1 MTISAL
7 LSSTKSSFITM
18 LSFAAVIISF
28 NVINYLSYAIS
39 HITAP
44 AITINPRFVIFMQIF
59 FVSLLKVTALLLS
72 IVHSLLLSIH
82 TTVQNT
88 SACFIIVECGLV
100 IVAIS
105 IKNIFSSV
113 RVGLIAVG
121 YGYCCLN
128 LIDYC
133 CYCWGC

>member
-1 MTISAL
+1 
-7 LSSTKSSFITM
+7 
-18 LSFAAVIISF
+18 
-28 NVINYLSYAIS
+28 
-39 HITAP
+39 
-44 AITINPRFVIFMQIF
+44 MQIF
-59 FVSLLKVTALLLS
+59 FVSLLKVTVLLLS

-113 RVGLIAVG
+113 RVGLIAAPAALVKLGDYYYSG
-121 YGYCCLN
+121 YYVLKN
-128 LIDYC
+128 YDYAKKL
-133 CYCWGC
+133 YDMAR